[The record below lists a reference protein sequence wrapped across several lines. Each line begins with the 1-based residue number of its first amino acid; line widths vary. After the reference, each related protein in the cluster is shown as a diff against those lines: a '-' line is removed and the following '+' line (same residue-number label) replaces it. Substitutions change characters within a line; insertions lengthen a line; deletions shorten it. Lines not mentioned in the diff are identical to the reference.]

1 MDEAVDD
8 PGVKS
13 TTLKVTYATP
23 AQDDLKECISILE
36 AEIDVLIRRR
46 DSISSDAKDQAQIS
60 KLRKDIDSKKKE
72 LHKKQL
78 HSLHSKK
85 HRESQKSKLVI
96 VCIQNPD
103 VTKALTLHKERGRP
117 RLEESQPE
125 LLKTIVELAMFGA
138 SAEERRRCEIMRT
151 CRTLSD
157 LHTRML
163 ELGFNISRSGIYIR
177 LLLRRYNT
185 LEVKRHVT
193 AVPVKLSW
201 PEADH
206 HKAHPDHHFCTS
218 TVRTLE
224 TVAWILGPNQ
234 VSLVSQD
241 DKARVPIGLTAA
253 NKQAPLLMHVEYRV
267 SLPDHDWVI
276 AARHKLIPSVYAG
289 CIIKEDAMGQPEAVT
304 YSGTTYI

>member
-1 MDEAVDD
+1 MEEAVDD

-13 TTLKVTYATP
+13 TTLKVTYATS
-23 AQDDLKECISILE
+23 AQDDLKECISLLE
-36 AEIDVLIRRR
+36 AELDVVIRRR

-103 VTKALTLHKERGRP
+103 VAKVLTLRKEPGRP

-138 SAEERRRCEIMRT
+138 SAEERRCCEIMRI

-157 LHTRML
+157 LHTRLL
-163 ELGFNISRSGIYIR
+163 ELDFNISRSGIHIR
-177 LLLRRYNT
+177 LLPRRYCC
-185 LEVKRHVT
+185 VT
-193 AVPVKLSW
+193 DSGFRMISSW
-201 PEADH
+201 SE
-206 HKAHPDHHFCTS
+206 
-218 TVRTLE
+218 
-224 TVAWILGPNQ
+224 N
-234 VSLVSQD
+234 
-241 DKARVPIGLTAA
+241 
-253 NKQAPLLMHVEYRV
+253 
-267 SLPDHDWVI
+267 
-276 AARHKLIPSVYAG
+276 
-289 CIIKEDAMGQPEAVT
+289 
-304 YSGTTYI
+304 